1 MNLKNLGELNKL
13 YNFQD
18 TKIFVRYLNKD
29 LITFKK
35 CLILI
40 PKNVILPVFLAVM
53 FTMTK
58 VNV

>member
-29 LITFKK
+29 FITFKK
-35 CLILI
+35 YLILI